1 MLCTWNFLL
10 LYLLLELHSAPLK
23 LSLFD
28 KHKQKAIPYVI
39 ALWLHSHVRR
49 HDGHYFCFL
58 FAYSCLCLLLCFML
72 YVECKSS
79 NKCRDYWTRRPPI
92 MNCDCDPQRWGRI
105 SRQFGW
111 ELLQSKLRIG
121 RMRLVEEVWCM
132 ITDDLEVLIVGVVD
146 DETQRGQDCMS
157 LWDLRVHPG

>member
-1 MLCTWNFLL
+1 MFTCCSTWTP
-10 LYLLLELHSAPLK
+10 HSATCFRLINE
-23 LSLFD
+23 
-28 KHKQKAIPYVI
+28 HKQYRT
-39 ALWLHSHVRR
+39 SCG
-49 HDGHYFCFL
+49 DGQGNLKIVFSFL

-121 RMRLVEEVWCM
+121 WMQLVEGVWCM
-132 ITDDLEVLIVGVVD
+132 IIDDLELLIVGVVD
-146 DETQRGQDCMS
+146 DETQRGLDCRS
-157 LWDLRVHPG
+157 LWGLQVHLG